1 VVAGSKRAALEPR
14 GNAVGLHEQNIL
26 RSNLDRTNHHIGVI
40 DVGAGRKQG
49 AQVVQALANIAPE
62 VARRVDAG
70 EASAQMTA
78 MITPC

>member
-26 RSNLDRTNHHIGVI
+26 RGSLDRTNHHIGVI
-40 DVGAGRKQG
+40 EVGAGRKQG
-49 AQVVQALANIAPE
+49 AQVVQTLANIAPE

-70 EASAQMTA
+70 EATAQFPA
-78 MITPC
+78 IITPC